1 MALAKTTRPSIRG
14 IVPRPRAFRI
24 LDRAR
29 PYPVTW
35 VCGPPGCGKTSLVAS
50 YVRAR
55 RLSCLWYQ
63 VDEGDTDIA
72 TFFHY
77 LREAAPDGKQNLP
90 RLHAPHPPSA
100 TSFRQQF
107 FRQLFDT
114 MKPPFAVVL
123 DDYEDARESASF
135 DEVILE
141 AVSQIPPGGR
151 MMILSRAVPPDALVS
166 LIANRSMQLVTWPE
180 LRLTERETALLVKR
194 VGARRLWP
202 SAVKALH
209 RFTDGWA
216 AGLVL
221 LLDQLKSEVGA
232 AGWRQPDP
240 KAVFDYVGTEILR
253 HVDRETQEIL
263 LQVAFLPRVSGRMAE
278 QLTGLPG
285 AGRILG
291 QLHAQ
296 NYFTIAHGT
305 EDPAYEFH
313 PLLRK
318 ALLSH
323 GRRVFSRER
332 ATEIQRAGA
341 AILEESGQIPDA
353 VGLLIG
359 AEDWPKLA
367 DVVCRHAAS
376 LLAEGRGQS
385 VLDWIGRMPRD
396 VLDDDPWLVYWH
408 AVAMLSLDAG
418 RARASLERAL
428 DGFRE
433 RKDATGAFLAW
444 SAVVETFLH
453 EFRDLRPLD
462 GWVSRLGELRH
473 EFPAFPSLDVE
484 ACVVASVIPAL
495 YLRQPWHVEL
505 GAWID
510 RAEQLFRSG
519 PTGDLRLQIGVHL
532 VWHACCAGTLANA
545 AGIIPTLA
553 AMASNGTAS
562 PWLRV
567 LTKATIG
574 FYQWL
579 AGSLDASL
587 QTVTEALAL
596 ARTSGV
602 QAWEYR
608 ILWHSAAAHLSR
620 GDTAAAGDALDSIA
634 RDLQTAGLFDLLA
647 YDYLVAWRALLQ
659 HDLPHAAAAQ
669 QRSLHTVQGMGIPF
683 GEVQLR
689 LAGIWIELLRTPC
702 PAAAV
707 RRQLCSVYRMARNVR
722 SPLMDFSAHLAAA
735 YFRLVSGRE
744 EQGMRCLAKAMR
756 IGREHGFRNTYT
768 WLDPVMARLCAKAMA
783 AGIEPEYVRALV
795 RERGLTPDPPPV
807 ELEQWPWPVKI
818 FTLGRFEVWRD
829 GELIRFSGK
838 AQKRPLSLLKGLIAL
853 GGENVREDRL
863 SDLLWPDADG
873 DAAQDALST
882 TLHRLR
888 QLLTHEAI
896 CRQAGWLRLARRH
909 CWVDVWALDHMLERA
924 GRLVAGSKPSDHAW
938 TQSAQWTERAVQLYR
953 GDFLADDSDA
963 PWAVPFAERVR
974 ERLLVQIKTIARHWA
989 QDGDWATAAACYKR
1003 ATDIHACSEEC
1014 CRGLMVAYQKLGR
1027 RDEAVAVYQ
1036 RCTQTLNTRWGIA
1049 PSAQTVALLHS
1060 LKSGQTTG

>member
-24 LDRAR
+24 LDQAR
-29 PYPVTW
+29 RYPVTW

-50 YVRAR
+50 YLRAR

-63 VDEGDTDIA
+63 VDEGDTDVA
-72 TFFHY
+72 TFLHY
-77 LREAAPDGKQNLP
+77 LREAAPNGKKRLP
-90 RLHAPHPPSA
+90 RLQAPHPPSA
-100 TSFRQQF
+100 TTFRQQF
-107 FRQLFDT
+107 FRQLFDA

-123 DDYEDARESASF
+123 DDYEDARESTSF
-135 DEVILE
+135 DEVIRE

-151 MMILSRAVPPDALVS
+151 MMILSRAVPPEALVS
-166 LIANRSMQLVTWPE
+166 LLANRSMQLVTWPE
-180 LRLTERETALLVKR
+180 LRLTERETELLVRR

-209 RFTDGWA
+209 QFTDGWA

-263 LQVAFLPRVSGRMAE
+263 LQVAFLPRVTGRMAE
-278 QLTGLPG
+278 RLTGVPG

-313 PLLRK
+313 PLLRE

-323 GRRVFSRER
+323 GRRAFSRER
-332 ATEIQRAGA
+332 SAEIQRAGA
-341 AILEESGQIPDA
+341 AILEESSQVPDA

-367 DVVCRHAAS
+367 DVICRHAAG

-385 VLDWIGRMPRD
+385 VLDWIGRVSRD
-396 VLDDDPWLVYWH
+396 VLDDDPWLVYWQ
-408 AVAMLSLDAG
+408 AMAMRSLDAEK
-418 RARASLERAL
+418 ARASLERAL
-428 DGFRE
+428 VGFRE

-444 SAVVETFLH
+444 SAVVETFLY

-462 GWVSRLGELRH
+462 GWVSSLGELRR
-473 EFPAFPSLDVE
+473 EFPEFSSIDVE
-484 ACVVASVIPAL
+484 ARVVASILPAL

-505 GAWID
+505 GTWID
-510 RAEQLFRSG
+510 RAEQLFASG
-519 PTGDLRLQIGVHL
+519 PRGDLRLQIGLHL
-532 VWHACCAGTLANA
+532 VGYACCTGTFVNA
-545 AGIIPTLA
+545 KDIIPALA
-553 AMASNGTAS
+553 ALAKTGAAS
-562 PWLRV
+562 PWLRM
-567 LTKATIG
+567 TTRAMIG
-574 FYQWL
+574 LFQWL
-579 AGSLDASL
+579 TASLDASL
-587 QTVTEALAL
+587 QSVNDTLAV
-596 ARTSGV
+596 A
-602 QAWEYR
+602 QAAGLQVWDSR
-608 ILWHSAAAHLSR
+608 ILWNSAAAHLSR
-620 GDTAAAGDALDSIA
+620 GDTAAGGNALDDIG
-634 RDLQTAGLFDLLA
+634 RRLQATGAFDFLA
-647 YDYLVAWRALLQ
+647 YDYLTAWRALLQ
-659 HDLPHAAAAQ
+659 RDLPQAVAAQ
-669 QRSLHTVQGMGIPF
+669 QRAIRAVQGIGIPF
-683 GEVQLR
+683 AEAQVR
-689 LAGIWIELLRTPC
+689 LAGIWIDLLRTPC
-702 PAAAV
+702 PMAAV
-707 RRQLCSVYRMARNVR
+707 RRELCSVYRMARNVR
-722 SPLMDFSAHLAAA
+722 SRFLDFSAHLAAA
-735 YFRLVSGRE
+735 YVHLVSSRE

-756 IGREHGFRNTYT
+756 IGREHGYRNTYT
-768 WLDPVMARLCAKAMA
+768 WLNPMMAVLCTKAVA

-838 AQKRPLSLLKGLIAL
+838 AQKRPLALLKGLIAL
-853 GGENVREDRL
+853 GGENVHEDRL

-888 QLLTHEAI
+888 QLLTHDAI
-896 CRQAGWLRLARRH
+896 RRQAGRLSLDRRQ
-909 CWVDVWALDHMLERA
+909 CWVDVWAIDHMVERA
-924 GRLVAGSKPSDHAW
+924 ERLIAGSKPSDHAW
-938 TQSAQWTERAVQLYR
+938 TQSAQWTERAIQLYR

-963 PWAVPFAERVR
+963 PWAVSFAERVR
-974 ERLLVQIKTIARHWA
+974 EKLLVQIQKMARHWA
-989 QDGDWATAAACYKR
+989 HGGDWATAAACYKR

-1027 RDEAVAVYQ
+1027 RDEALAVYQ

-1049 PSAQTVALLHS
+1049 PSPQTVALLNS
-1060 LKSGQTTG
+1060 LKSSQTAG